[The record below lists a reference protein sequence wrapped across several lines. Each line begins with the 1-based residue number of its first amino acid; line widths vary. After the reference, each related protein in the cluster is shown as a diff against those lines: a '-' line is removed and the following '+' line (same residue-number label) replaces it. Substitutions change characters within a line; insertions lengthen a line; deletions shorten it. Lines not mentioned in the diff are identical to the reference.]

1 MYCIRKFADCWAVFN
16 LENDE
21 SRRLSEEEV
30 VVLRREVPVLSDP
43 GTAAWYS
50 DVLECINDKP

>member
-1 MYCIRKFADCWAVFN
+1 MFN